1 MYAWVIMSSH
11 VHMILGTSGNYR
23 LEDTIRDMKRHT
35 SRKIRLELED
45 NNYESRKEWM
55 LWMFG
60 RAGRKN
66 SNNLD
71 YQFWIQDNH
80 PIQLSSGNM
89 IEQRLNYIHN
99 NPVEAGYVVQ
109 PEHWKWSSAY
119 DYQGG
124 KQGILDVILLV

>member
-1 MYAWVIMSSH
+1 
-11 VHMILGTSGNYR
+11 
-23 LEDTIRDMKRHT
+23 MKRHT

-99 NPVEAGYVVQ
+99 NPVEAGFVVQ